1 MPEFPPSVATFMA
14 LFVLNQIIFIAW
26 KAPGA
31 WKILNRYFLLSAGH
45 PRALSLL
52 GNTFSHQMLSHL
64 TVNMAMLF
72 FCGTQVHDLIG
83 RGNFLAVYL
92 GTGVLSSLASLY
104 WHVLTRN
111 FIAAS
116 VGSSGAVFGII
127 GCYFALKDRQ
137 ELKVPLLEGLK
148 FEYRSDVAVALI
160 FALELAF
167 LIGLRRTNMD
177 HASHVGGLVAG
188 YYVGKYLKEKA
199 NSETGGANDREEPEE
214 HDHGESSK

>member
-1 MPEFPPSVATFMA
+1 MPEFPPSVATFVA
-14 LFVLNQIIFIAW
+14 LFILNQIIFIAW
-26 KAPGA
+26 KAPSA

-64 TVNMAMLF
+64 AVNMSVLF
-72 FCGTQVHDLIG
+72 LCGTQVHDLIG
-83 RGNFLAVYL
+83 RGNFIAVYL

-116 VGSSGAVFGII
+116 VGSSGAIFGII
-127 GCYFALKDRQ
+127 GCYFALKDRH

-148 FEYRSDVAVALI
+148 FEYRSDIAVALI
-160 FALELAF
+160 FALELAC
-167 LIGLRRTNMD
+167 LVGLRRTNMD

-188 YYVGKYLKEKA
+188 YFVGRHLKEKA
-199 NSETGGANDREEPEE
+199 GKEAGGDNDTQEPEQSRS
-214 HDHGESSK
+214 ESDK